1 MSVDRDAGRH
11 PGAGAAG
18 DAPPG
23 APGIRVLVV
32 EDDPVAA
39 DAHALYAGRVRGFQ
53 VVGVAHSRAAAVR
66 LLERTPVDLILLDLY
81 LPDGHGLHLLRSLRA
96 AGHSADVIA
105 VTSARD
111 LAVVR
116 EGVSLGVVQYVLK
129 PFTFATLR
137 DRLVRYAEFRAAVGE
152 ASGQDEVDRAL
163 AALRAPQPAALPK
176 GLSGPTLAA
185 VTRTLREAPEGLTAA
200 EAGAAVGISR
210 ITARRY
216 LEHLVTA
223 GRAERSPQY
232 GQVGRPE
239 LQYRWLPGT
248 R

>member
-1 MSVDRDAGRH
+1 MRT
-11 PGAGAAG
+11 AAH
-18 DAPPG
+18 
-23 APGIRVLVV
+23 GIRVLVV

-39 DAHALYAGRVRGFQ
+39 DAHALYAGRVAGFT

-66 LLERTPVDLILLDLY
+66 VLDRTPVDLILLDLY
-81 LPDGHGLHLLRSLRA
+81 LPDGHGLQLLRALRA

-111 LAVVR
+111 LAIVR

-137 DRLVRYAEFRAAVGE
+137 DRLARYAEFRATAGE

-163 AALRAPQPAALPK
+163 ATLRTPQPASLPK
-176 GLSGPTLAA
+176 GLSAPTLEA
-185 VTRTLREAPEGLTAA
+185 VTRTLRGAAEGLTAA

-216 LEHLVTA
+216 LEHLVTE
-223 GRAERSPQY
+223 GRAARAPQY
-232 GQVGRPE
+232 GQIGRPE
-239 LQYRWLPGT
+239 LQYRWLGSTGGT
-248 R
+248 TGTTRSY

>member
-1 MSVDRDAGRH
+1 MT
-11 PGAGAAG
+11 GAAG
-18 DAPPG
+18 PS
-23 APGIRVLVV
+23 IRVLVV

-39 DAHALYAGRVRGFQ
+39 DAHALYAGRVAGFT

-66 LLERTPVDLILLDLY
+66 LLERTAVDLILLDLY

-96 AGHSADVIA
+96 AGHHADVIA

-111 LAVVR
+111 LAIVR

-137 DRLVRYAEFRAAVGE
+137 DRLTRYAEFRAAAGE
-152 ASGQDEVDRAL
+152 ASGQEEVDRAL
-163 AALRAPQPAALPK
+163 AALRTPQPAALPK
-176 GLSGPTLAA
+176 GLSAPTLAA
-185 VTRTLREAPEGLTAA
+185 VTRTLRASDTGLTAT

-216 LEHLVTA
+216 LEHLVTS

-239 LQYRWLPGT
+239 LQYRWVSSPAGAG
-248 R
+248 